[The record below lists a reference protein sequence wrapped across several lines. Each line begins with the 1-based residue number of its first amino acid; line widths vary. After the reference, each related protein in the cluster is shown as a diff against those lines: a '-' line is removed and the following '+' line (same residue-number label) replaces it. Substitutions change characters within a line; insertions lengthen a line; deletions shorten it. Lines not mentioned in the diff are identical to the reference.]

1 MKSKLA
7 SEFIGT
13 FFLTLTVGL
22 NVIGKSNAPVF
33 SIAASLM
40 CMIFALGRVSG
51 AHFNPAVT
59 LACLARGTPGLGAK
73 EALSYWTVQF
83 IAGTCGAIMY
93 TIMERGRT
101 FPLAVGKGFHWP

>member
-1 MKSKLA
+1 MKARLVSQ
-7 SEFIGT
+7 FVGT
-13 FFLTLTVGL
+13 FFLVLTVGL

-59 LACLARGTPGLGAK
+59 LSVLARGQQITPRD
-73 EALSYWTVQF
+73 ALNYWTVQF
-83 IAGTCGAIMY
+83 FGGAAGATMY
-93 TIMERGRT
+93 TLMEHGTT
-101 FPLAVGKGFHWP
+101 FPLEVG